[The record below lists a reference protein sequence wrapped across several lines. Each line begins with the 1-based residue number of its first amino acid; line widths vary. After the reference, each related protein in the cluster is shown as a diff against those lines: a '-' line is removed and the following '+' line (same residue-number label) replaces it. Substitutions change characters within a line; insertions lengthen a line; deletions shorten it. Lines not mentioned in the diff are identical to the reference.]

1 MLRLL
6 AGSRG
11 ILCPINNV
19 YYVWGQCVYTC
30 DLNGAKRCET
40 AWVRV
45 HWVALHSFKGRF
57 ALGRED
63 QEPRPLT
70 NKRKR
75 DAWKEGKRKSVSHR
89 IFPPLTRLKNIC
101 S

>member
-1 MLRLL
+1 MRNSVGESAL
-6 AGSRG
+6 GSSPF
-11 ILCPINNV
+11 I
-19 YYVWGQCVYTC
+19 Q
-30 DLNGAKRCET
+30 
-40 AWVRV
+40 
-45 HWVALHSFKGRF
+45 GRF